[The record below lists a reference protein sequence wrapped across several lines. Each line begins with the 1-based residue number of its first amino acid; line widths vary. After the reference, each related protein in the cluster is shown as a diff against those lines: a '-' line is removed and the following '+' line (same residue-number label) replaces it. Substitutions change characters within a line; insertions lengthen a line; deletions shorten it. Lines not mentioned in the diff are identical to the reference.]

1 MVDHQV
7 IDVLEL
13 ALFDLMNLNLHPKGK
28 LTLKRLVLAIVLLDQ
43 RLLVL
48 LECVLQRVDIIL
60 VLFGFLIDLGSCSKL
75 VANTLI
81 LHCDLLL
88 EVAALIRCMQIVLFF
103 HICSC
108 CSLDSCD
115 VYLVFIVD
123 VIHLLLVR

>member
-13 ALFDLMNLNLHPKGK
+13 ALFDLMYLNLHPKGK
-28 LTLKRLVLAIVLLDQ
+28 LTLKRLVLAIVLLDK

-48 LECVLQRVDIIL
+48 LECMLQRVDVIL

-75 VANTLI
+75 VSNTLI

-88 EVAALIRCMQIVLFF
+88 EVASLIRCM
-103 HICSC
+103 
-108 CSLDSCD
+108 
-115 VYLVFIVD
+115 
-123 VIHLLLVR
+123 

>member
-13 ALFDLMNLNLHPKGK
+13 ALFDLVYLNLHPKGK
-28 LTLKRLVLAIVLLDQ
+28 LTLKRLVLAIVLLYQ

-48 LECVLQRVDIIL
+48 LECVLQRVDIVL

-88 EVAALIRCMQIVLFF
+88 EVAALIRCM
-103 HICSC
+103 
-108 CSLDSCD
+108 
-115 VYLVFIVD
+115 
-123 VIHLLLVR
+123 